1 MRGPLESQRGGAL
14 IFVTMVGLVLTLL
27 FAMFMGSTVVVE
39 QRAIEAQ
46 LARSR
51 VYWAEMGAFSY
62 ALSRISASS
71 LCGAN
76 CGNGASD
83 ATRAATLQDYFNELS
98 GNNLSWTYLNESAS
112 YSFTTSVTAAPDDT
126 PGRNPRSGWLMATAS
141 YTPSTLLSTFV
152 GKAPLMQLRLCVGL
166 ASDKYCKDQDVDKDN
181 GGNTLPYFS
190 INRLT
195 NMPFL

>member
-1 MRGPLESQRGGAL
+1 MMRSVQSQRGGAL
-14 IFVTMVGLVLTLL
+14 VYVTMVGLVLTLL
-27 FAMFMGSTVVVE
+27 FALFLGSSVLVE

-71 LCGAN
+71 LCGSN
-76 CGNGASD
+76 CGNGATD
-83 ATRAATLQDYFNELS
+83 ATRAATLQAYFNELS

-112 YSFTTSVTAAPDDT
+112 YSFTTSVTAAPDNT
-126 PGRNPRSGWLMATAS
+126 PGRNPRSGWLMATAT
-141 YTPSTLLSTFV
+141 YTPSNLLSTFV
-152 GKAPLMQLRLCVGL
+152 GKAPLMEMRLCVGL
-166 ASDKYCKDQDVDKDN
+166 PSDKYCKDQDIDKDN